1 MPQRRLLASSLAGLL
16 ALVGSPLLDRASVAQ
31 AQDEADCEEAACAS
45 VDADAESAA
54 AAEEWDETAQGEE
67 ETADEEP
74 SPEEGTGSE
83 EEEEEESDGEEP
95 ADNGA
100 VAENAEPTEPTT
112 LAPEPPSPPEPAEPP
127 IPSATPTPAVPTP
140 APAPQAD
147 ATATRAD
154 LRNFIAGKIFA
165 VEGHQFSDSDD
176 LFALGLV
183 NSLFAMQLVHF
194 CESHF
199 GIEVPGEKLE
209 IDNFRSINAMVAM
222 IESSQ
227 RR

>member
-31 AQDEADCEEAACAS
+31 AQDESDCEEAGCAS
-45 VDADAESAA
+45 ADADAESGA
-54 AAEEWDETAQGEE
+54 AAEEWDESAQGED

-74 SPEEGTGSE
+74 AAEEDTGSA
-83 EEEEEESDGEEP
+83 EEEESDSEEP
-95 ADNGA
+95 ADNSA
-100 VAENAEPTEPTT
+100 FAENAEPTEATT
-112 LAPEPPSPPEPAEPP
+112 PAPEPPSPPEPAEPP

-140 APAPQAD
+140 SPAPQAG
-147 ATATRAD
+147 ATATRTD
-154 LRNFIAGKIFA
+154 LRNFIARKI
-165 VEGHQFSDSDD
+165 EGHQFSDSDD

-183 NSLFAMQLVHF
+183 NSLFAMQLVSF

>member
-54 AAEEWDETAQGEE
+54 AAEEWDESAQGED

-74 SPEEGTGSE
+74 AAEEDSGSA
-83 EEEEEESDGEEP
+83 EEEESDSEEP

-112 LAPEPPSPPEPAEPP
+112 PAPEPTEPP
-127 IPSATPTPAVPTP
+127 APAATPTPAVPTP

-154 LRNFIAGKIFA
+154 LRNFIARKI
-165 VEGHQFSDSDD
+165 EGHQFSDSDD

-183 NSLFAMQLVHF
+183 NSLFAMQLVSF

>member
-112 LAPEPPSPPEPAEPP
+112 LAPEPTEPP
-127 IPSATPTPAVPTP
+127 APAATPTPAVPTP

-154 LRNFIAGKIFA
+154 LRNFIARKI
-165 VEGHQFSDSDD
+165 EGHQFSDSDD

-183 NSLFAMQLVHF
+183 NSLFAMQLVSF

>member
-16 ALVGSPLLDRASVAQ
+16 ALVGAPLLDRASVAQ
-31 AQDEADCEEAACAS
+31 AQDEADCEEAGCVSA
-45 VDADAESAA
+45 DADGED
-54 AAEEWDETAQGEE
+54 AAEAENWDESAQGED

-74 SPEEGTGSE
+74 APEDGAGSA
-83 EEEEEESDGEEP
+83 EEEEESDGEDP
-95 ADNGA
+95 ADNSA

-112 LAPEPPSPPEPAEPP
+112 PAPEPPSPPEPAEPP
-127 IPSATPTPAVPTP
+127 IPAATPTPAVPTP

-199 GIEVPGEKLE
+199 GIEVPGEKLD